1 MQALIWGGSALT
13 LVGVVLLG
21 WCMRLATQ
29 ARHVAAQDDAASR
42 AILQR
47 VIVWNMAAMAI
58 AGLGLTAVILG
69 LVLR

>member
-29 ARHVAAQDDAASR
+29 ARQIAAQDDAASR

-47 VIVWNMAAMAI
+47 VIAWNMAAMAI